1 MSAPVEFLLLGPLEA
16 RREGK
21 PLRLGSLKHRVL
33 LAKLLL
39 RPNQAVSTDELIDAV
54 WGETPPTTVRQSLQN
69 HIAALRRVLG
79 SETLVTH
86 DPGYLVVVGIDQIDL
101 ERFQRLTM
109 EGRQALAEADPERA
123 ARLLREGLRLWR
135 GPALADVRAASD
147 REAGDWP
154 ELVGID
160 ELRLAAFEA
169 RIEADLA
176 LGRHRELVGELE
188 RFIRHH
194 PLRENLHGQLMLA
207 LYRSGRQADALGA
220 YRGARRTL
228 TNELGIEPSVGLQ
241 RLEQAILAQDPAL
254 ELLGPVRAEAVA
266 APVATEGA
274 AASTSS
280 LAEATAP
287 TPVPAPAPAPVAP
300 ATERKLVTVLFA
312 EAVEPASEERDPE
325 DASSMLERH
334 LERVHA
340 EIESFG
346 GAISHVMGGA
356 TMAVFGVPQ
365 TREDDP
371 ERAVRAGLAVRDAL
385 AAASATGEVEL
396 RVAVT
401 TGEALVTTGPEG
413 PRIAGDLVTTCQR
426 LQQAAPAG
434 TVLVSEA
441 TERASSKVISYGP
454 ESMLSLAGRAKP
466 VTVWS
471 ALETRSR
478 TGLDALADSPVA
490 LVGREGEVD
499 VLVAASRSC
508 REDGSPRVVTLVGA
522 PGIGKSRLIAE
533 LWRANEE
540 EDDLITW
547 RQGRTPPY
555 GEGVTFWALG
565 EIVKAEAGILETDT
579 AERVDRKLSQAVGHA
594 LADDP
599 GAAAWVTGHL
609 RLLLGAGKDEPLQ
622 AARPEEAFAA
632 WRRFFYGMAAHRPLV
647 LVIEDLHSAD
657 DALLDF
663 LESLADP
670 AGRPAGPIPL
680 LVVLAGRSELL
691 ERRPKWCADKA
702 DATTITVEPL
712 SENDTVKLLN
722 ALLEYHGLPSKVGP
736 QLIAKVGGNP
746 LFAEEY
752 VRMLRDRGLV
762 GDGAPVPPGIPSRE
776 GAGRTQPELPLPE
789 TVHAITAARLDALP
803 PEDKAVLQDAS
814 VLGQVGWASAI
825 AAIGGHDRMR
835 LETSLEHLTAKEF
848 IYRGAHSSIRGER
861 EYGFRHEVIRDVAY
875 GQIPRADRAGK
886 HRRAAEWLQ
895 LLATDLPGEE
905 PERRVVTRTEL
916 LAYHYEQAITFARAA
931 RQDGAELVEPAR
943 LALRDAGDR
952 VTALGVHTTAAR
964 YYARAL
970 ELWPSDDPERP
981 ELEFRAGKAALYGEG
996 GGESLLTSAR
1006 DGLLAAGN
1014 HARAAE
1020 AEVLLVELAQVT
1032 GQRERAARVE
1042 RALAMVEGAPP
1053 SRSKAEVLRLAM
1065 QHFMVA
1071 DQHAE
1076 ALEIAREV
1084 LGMARALALRDVEA
1098 STLGIIGIARVFGGD
1113 PGGTADLERCIAIY
1127 EDLASTGLAS
1137 WSINLATALSVIGD
1151 LSRSA
1156 ETWTTAWEAAERFS
1170 SARWMRWI
1178 ELERVVIQY
1187 WIGLWDEAV
1196 RVVEAMLSG
1205 SASRSR
1211 HYLEPVCRIAR
1222 GRILLARGDIEGA
1235 VADSTAALELARE
1248 LGDPQSLDPALVFG
1262 ARSMLASGRP
1272 DDAEKL
1278 IKEFLD
1284 GMDGRLLKPDTGID
1298 LGITMASLGIPFEA
1312 LDAVALPSPWLDAV
1326 RAFVSGGHRRAAEI
1340 YAKIGSRP
1348 DEAAARLEAARQLLA
1363 DGREA
1368 EGQAELAA
1376 ARSFY
1381 QEVGATACLD
1391 EAAHIFASA

>member
-1 MSAPVEFLLLGPLEA
+1 MSASPVEFLLLGPLEA
-16 RREGK
+16 RHPGK

-39 RPNQAVSTDELIDAV
+39 RPNQVVSTDELIDAV
-54 WGETPPTTVRQSLQN
+54 WGETPPATVRQSLQN
-69 HIAALRRVLG
+69 HVAALRRVLG
-79 SETLVTH
+79 SEILVTR
-86 DPGYLVVVGIDQIDL
+86 DPGYMIKVAPDQIDL
-101 ERFQRLTM
+101 DRFQRLTM

-123 ARLLREGLRLWR
+123 ARLLREALRLWR

-147 REAGDWP
+147 QEADAWP

-176 LGRHRELVGELE
+176 LARHREVVGELE

-220 YRGARRTL
+220 FRGARRTL
-228 TNELGIEPSVGLQ
+228 INELGIEPSVGLQ
-241 RLEQAILAQDPAL
+241 RLEQAVLAQDPAL
-254 ELLGPVRAEAVA
+254 ELLGPVRAEATAV
-266 APVATEGA
+266 PA
-274 AASTSS
+274 AAGGAGASTPS
-280 LAEATAP
+280 LAEAPAP
-287 TPVPAPAPAPVAP
+287 VPPSAPVPAAP

-312 EAVEPASEERDPE
+312 EAVEPGGEERDPE

-346 GAISHVMGGA
+346 GVIGHVMGGT
-356 TMAVFGVPQ
+356 TMAVFGAPQ

-371 ERAVRAGLAVRDAL
+371 ERAVRSGLAVRDAL

-396 RVAVT
+396 RIAVT
-401 TGEALVTTGPEG
+401 TGEALVTTGPDG
-413 PRIAGDLVTTCQR
+413 PRVAGDLVTTCQR

-434 TVLVSEA
+434 TVLVSEV
-441 TERASSKVISYGP
+441 TERATSKVISYGP
-454 ESMLSLAGRAKP
+454 ESLLSLAGRAKP

-478 TGLDALADSPVA
+478 TGLDALVGSPIA
-490 LVGREGEVD
+490 LVGREGEVGA
-499 VLVAASRSC
+499 LVAASRAS
-508 REDGSPRVVTLVGA
+508 REQGSPRVVTLVGA

-594 LADDP
+594 LANDP

-622 AARPEEAFAA
+622 AGRQEEAFAA
-632 WRRFFYGMAAHRPLV
+632 WRRFLYGMAAHRPLV

-680 LVVLAGRSELL
+680 LVVLAGRPELL

-702 DATTITVEPL
+702 DAATINVEPL
-712 SENDTVKLLN
+712 SESDTVKLLN

-736 QLIAKVGGNP
+736 QLISKVGGNP

-762 GDGAPVPPGIPSRE
+762 GDGASVPPGIPARE
-776 GAGRTQPELPLPE
+776 GTGRTQPELPLPE

-803 PEDKAVLQDAS
+803 AEDKVVLQDAS

-825 AAIGGHDRMR
+825 AAIGDHDRMR

-895 LLATDLPGEE
+895 SLATDLPEEE
-905 PERRVVTRTEL
+905 PERRAVSRTEL

-931 RQDGAELVEPAR
+931 RQDVAELMEPAR

-952 VTALGVHTTAAR
+952 VTKLGVHAAAAR

-970 ELWPSDDPERP
+970 DLWPSNDPEQP
-981 ELEFRAGKAALYGEG
+981 EMAFRAGKAALYSDGSGED
-996 GGESLLTSAR
+996 LLTSAR

-1014 HARAAE
+1014 RDRAAE
-1020 AEVLLVELAQVT
+1020 AEILLYELTQVR
-1032 GQRERAARVE
+1032 GQRERVVHLE
-1042 RALAMVEGAPP
+1042 RALAMVDGAPP

-1065 QHFMVA
+1065 QHFMMA

-1076 ALEIAREV
+1076 ALKIAREC
-1084 LGMARALALRDVEA
+1084 LGMARALSLRDVEA
-1098 STLGIIGIARVFGGD
+1098 STLGIIGVARLCGGD
-1113 PGGTADLERCIAIY
+1113 LGGTADLERCIAIY
-1127 EDLASTGLAS
+1127 EEQNSTGVIS
-1137 WSINLATALSVIGD
+1137 WSINLATALADLGD
-1151 LSRSA
+1151 LPRCFDA
-1156 ETWTTAWEAAERFS
+1156 LNTAWQAAERFS

-1178 ELERVVIQY
+1178 ELDRILDQY
-1187 WIGLWDEAV
+1187 WTGLWDDAV
-1196 RVVEAMLSG
+1196 RVVEAMLSE

-1211 HYLEPVCRIAR
+1211 HIQVPMCLIVR
-1222 GRILLARGDIEGA
+1222 GRILLARGDNDGA
-1235 VADSTAALELARE
+1235 VTDSTAALDLARD
-1248 LGDPQSLDPALVFG
+1248 LGDPMTLDPALVFG
-1262 ARSMLASGRP
+1262 ARAMLISGRL
-1272 DDAEKL
+1272 DEAEQL

-1284 GMDGRLLKPDTGID
+1284 GLKGRLIKPDVGID
-1298 LGITMASLGIPFEA
+1298 LGIAMITLGIPFES

-1326 RAFVSGGHRRAAEI
+1326 RALVSGDPCRAAEI

-1363 DGREA
+1363 AGREA

-1381 QEVGATACLD
+1381 QEVGATAHLE

>member
-16 RREGK
+16 RQDGR

-39 RPNQAVSTDELIDAV
+39 RPNQALSTDELIDAV
-54 WGETPPTTVRQSLQN
+54 WGEAPPTTVRQSLQN
-69 HIAALRRVLG
+69 HVAALRRVLG
-79 SETLVTH
+79 SDLLVTK
-86 DPGYLVVVGIDQIDL
+86 DPGYMIEVSPDQLDL
-101 ERFQRLTM
+101 DEFQRLTM

-123 ARLLREGLRLWR
+123 ARLLREALRLWR
-135 GPALADVRAASD
+135 GPALADIRAASD
-147 REAGDWP
+147 QEADAWP
-154 ELVGID
+154 ELVGVD

-176 LGRHRELVGELE
+176 LGRHREVVGELE
-188 RFIRHH
+188 RFIRSH

-228 TNELGIEPSVGLQ
+228 INELGIEPSVGLQ

-254 ELLGPVRAEAVA
+254 ELLGPVRAVAAAPAGADEAVA
-266 APVATEGA
+266 SPPSPVEA
-274 AASTSS
+274 AAS
-280 LAEATAP
+280 A
-287 TPVPAPAPAPVAP
+287 PVPVPVAP

-312 EAVEPASEERDPE
+312 EAVEPASDGEERDPE

-346 GAISHVMGGA
+346 GVIGHVMGGT

-385 AAASATGEVEL
+385 AGASAGGEVEL

-401 TGEALVTTGPEG
+401 TGEALVTTGADGDPH
-413 PRIAGDLVTTCQR
+413 IAGDLVTTCQR

-454 ESMLSLAGRAKP
+454 ESLLSLAGRARP

-471 ALETRSR
+471 ALETRSH
-478 TGLDALADSPVA
+478 TGLDALVGSPIA
-490 LVGREGEVD
+490 LVGRGHEVET
-499 VLVAASRSC
+499 LVTASTTA
-508 REDGSPRVVTLVGA
+508 REALSPQLVTLVGA

-533 LWRANEE
+533 LWRSNEE

-579 AERVDRKLSQAVGHA
+579 AERVDRKLAQAVGHA

-622 AARPEEAFAA
+622 AGRQEEAFAA
-632 WRRFFYGMAAHRPLV
+632 WRRFLYGMAAQRPLV
-647 LVIEDLHSAD
+647 IVIEDLHSAD

-691 ERRPKWCADKA
+691 ERRPEWCAKGV
-702 DATTITVEPL
+702 DAATMSVEPL
-712 SENDTVKLLN
+712 SESDTVKLLS
-722 ALLEYHGLPSKVGP
+722 ALLEYHNLPSRIGP

-762 GDGAPVPPGIPSRE
+762 GDGAPVPAGAPGRD
-776 GAGRTQPELPLPE
+776 GAGRGQPDLLPLPE
-789 TVHAITAARLDALP
+789 TVHAIIAARLDAMP
-803 PEDKAVLQDAS
+803 PEDKAVLHDAS

-825 AAIGGHDRMR
+825 AAIGDHDRMR
-835 LETSLEHLTAKEF
+835 LETSLERLTAKEF

-895 LLATDLPGEE
+895 SLATDQPEDE
-905 PERRVVTRTEL
+905 PERRAVTRTEL
-916 LAYHYEQAITFARAA
+916 LAYHYEQAITFAQAA
-931 RQDGAELVEPAR
+931 RQGSAELAEPAR

-952 VTALGVHTTAAR
+952 VTALGVHSTAAR
-964 YYARAL
+964 YYSRAL
-970 ELWPSDDPERP
+970 ELWPSDDPERA
-981 ELEFRAGKAALYGEG
+981 EVEFRAGKAALYSDGS
-996 GGESLLTSAR
+996 GESLLTSAR
-1006 DGLLAAGN
+1006 DGLLAAGDRD
-1014 HARAAE
+1014 RAAE
-1020 AEVLLVELAQVT
+1020 AEVLLGELASVH
-1032 GQRERAARVE
+1032 GQGERAAHVE
-1042 RALAMVEGAPP
+1042 QALAMVEGAPP

-1065 QHFMVA
+1065 QHFMMA
-1071 DQHAE
+1071 DRHAE
-1076 ALEIAREV
+1076 ALEIARKA
-1084 LGMARALALRDVEA
+1084 LGMARSLMLRDVEA
-1098 STLGIIGIARVFGGD
+1098 ATLGIIGVARVEGGD
-1113 PGGTADLERCIAIY
+1113 PGGIADLERCIAIY
-1127 EDLASTGLAS
+1127 ESLASTGLVN
-1137 WSINLATALSVIGD
+1137 WMNNLAFALAVRGD
-1151 LSRSA
+1151 LSKSSR
-1156 ETWTTAWEAAERFS
+1156 TWAAAWEAAERFGS
-1170 SARWMRWI
+1170 VRWMRWI
-1178 ELERVVIQY
+1178 ELERVVDHY
-1187 WIGLWDEAV
+1187 WTGLWDEAV
-1196 RVVEAMLSG
+1196 RVVEAMLSE
-1205 SASRSR
+1205 SASGSR
-1211 HYLEPVCRIAR
+1211 HYLEHVGRIAR
-1222 GRILLARGDIEGA
+1222 GRILLARGDIDGA
-1235 VADSTAALELARE
+1235 VSDATAALEHARD
-1248 LGDPQSLDPALVFG
+1248 LGDPQALDPALVFG
-1262 ARSMLASGRP
+1262 ARVMLASGRP
-1272 DDAEKL
+1272 DEAEKL

-1284 GMDGRLLKPDTGID
+1284 GLDGRLLKPHVGID
-1298 LGITMASLGIPFEA
+1298 LGITMAALGIPFAA
-1312 LDAVALPSPWLDAV
+1312 LDAVTLPSPWLDAV
-1326 RAFVSGGHRRAAEI
+1326 REFVSGNLRQAAEV

-1348 DEAAARLEAARQLLA
+1348 DEAEARLEAARQLLA
-1363 DGREA
+1363 ADREA
-1368 EGQAELAA
+1368 EGEAELAA

-1381 QEVGATACLD
+1381 QEVGATAYLE
-1391 EAAHIFASA
+1391 EAEHIFASA